1 MVAAY
6 TTSINY
12 EQSPQ
17 VLEEILEEAVDRY
30 LSLQPKVF
38 PVKRQASSVL
48 LKAQKSYRSK
58 GELITVA
65 IQDGSFEIVSQGAK
79 EPSYISWGKNRNNV
93 VALSNCI
100 KNVIRERS
108 QNLASFVGES

>member
-6 TTSINY
+6 ATTINY

-17 VLEEILEEAVDRY
+17 VLGEILEEAVDRY

-48 LKAQKSYRSK
+48 LKVQKSYRSN

-65 IQDGSFEIVSQGAK
+65 IQDGSFEIVSQGVTK
-79 EPSYISWGKNRNNV
+79 PSYISWGKNRNNV

-108 QNLASFVGES
+108 QISASFASEN